1 MEKYN
6 LDDLMFKINNKITN
20 LEVKDNPSFQDVLES
35 IKNKIKNG
43 VDLTNAELKED
54 VNNINLKLVKQF
66 KEFSFNLTTD
76 EQIRCV
82 SILKQKADREEIDDY
97 YQIDEMHIRE
107 MIAKVDENSN
117 LVLEE
122 HFSLV
127 DNDGCKENE
136 VNNFTTSERKI
147 YNSKGIMIERE
158 FKSFGEEK
166 IERNINNIGLDEA
179 LLVPRLSFDKNSNIY
194 DTYIEKN
201 HLVRNMLDTAKLSY
215 KDKLNNREY
224 KWT

>member
-1 MEKYN
+1 
-6 LDDLMFKINNKITN
+6 
-20 LEVKDNPSFQDVLES
+20 
-35 IKNKIKNG
+35 
-43 VDLTNAELKED
+43 
-54 VNNINLKLVKQF
+54 
-66 KEFSFNLTTD
+66 
-76 EQIRCV
+76 
-82 SILKQKADREEIDDY
+82 
-97 YQIDEMHIRE
+97 

-224 KWT
+224 KTVVKLNEYNGLRNMTLIGYQDYPEDIVITPLSKFEIEQKIIRESNLKVQEGLKEFSKDRENYNYNASYDNDFLKTGFDEIKTYK

>member
-20 LEVKDNPSFQDVLES
+20 LEIKDNPSFQDVLES

-82 SILKQKADREEIDDY
+82 SILK
-97 YQIDEMHIRE
+97 
-107 MIAKVDENSN
+107 
-117 LVLEE
+117 
-122 HFSLV
+122 
-127 DNDGCKENE
+127 
-136 VNNFTTSERKI
+136 
-147 YNSKGIMIERE
+147 
-158 FKSFGEEK
+158 
-166 IERNINNIGLDEA
+166 
-179 LLVPRLSFDKNSNIY
+179 
-194 DTYIEKN
+194 
-201 HLVRNMLDTAKLSY
+201 
-215 KDKLNNREY
+215 
-224 KWT
+224 